1 MTNLPFM
8 MMNWGRFFADPKVDM
23 LSAEE
28 QGIYALLLGRM
39 WLNQG
44 WLSADDKVLSR
55 TLRLDIRR
63 WRTYYKPVIVPLLRR
78 EIDRDVGPIYTQ
90 KHLQE
95 VRQAS
100 LAISEKNVA
109 RTAAARAAIAAKRGH
124 HAPVTEPKRSSA
136 TKPVAEPVTAPV
148 TTTGTKT
155 KEQPQQNKGSAL
167 QAESPYSDA
176 VPSTDTALPPRDAKA
191 EPVAGA
197 LGLEGRLPAM
207 PTDETHDLRSDL
219 TKHLVAEG
227 LKPKRGGLLGSLDM
241 GKR

>member
-44 WLSADDKVLSR
+44 WLSADDKVLAR

-78 EIDRDVGPIYTQ
+78 EIDRDIGPIYTQ

-109 RTAAARAAIAAKRGH
+109 RTAKARAAIAAKRGH
-124 HAPVTEPKRSSA
+124 HAPVTEPKPRPA

-148 TTTGTKT
+148 TATGTNS

-176 VPSTDTALPPRDAKA
+176 VPSTVAALPPRDHGDVTKSPPDGGGLPVMPTA
-191 EPVAGA
+191 EPQ
-197 LGLEGRLPAM
+197 
-207 PTDETHDLRSDL
+207 DERSPL
-219 TKHLVAEG
+219 TKHLIAEG
-227 LKPKRGGLLGSLDM
+227 LKPKRGGGLLASLDM